1 MQVRLIFSPVPT
13 GLAARNSVPPIFFY
27 GEFFKFSSLH
37 RDTVDGVDVF
47 KPAPDIEMFL
57 LHRHMRS
64 NRQRMGDIVQLTDI
78 REIVELIPRFGATMD
93 NLLNKDSSLDI
104 PDSFHL
110 NNFADKEMFH
120 AILSYQ

>member
-1 MQVRLIFSPVPT
+1 VPT
-13 GLAARNSVPPIFFY
+13 GPAARNSVPPIFFY
-27 GEFFKFSSLH
+27 REFFKFSSLH
-37 RDTVDGVDVF
+37 RDTVDGNDVF
-47 KPAPDIEMFL
+47 KPAPDIDMFL
-57 LHRHMRS
+57 LHQHMRS
-64 NRQRMGDIVQLTDI
+64 NGQRMGNIMQLTDV
-78 REIVELIPRFGATMD
+78 REIVELIPRFGVKMD

>member
-1 MQVRLIFSPVPT
+1 
-13 GLAARNSVPPIFFY
+13 
-27 GEFFKFSSLH
+27 
-37 RDTVDGVDVF
+37 
-47 KPAPDIEMFL
+47 
-57 LHRHMRS
+57 MRS

-110 NNFADKEMFH
+110 NNFADKETFH